1 MKKQVIGLAILA
13 SAFGLAHAQTNIDI
27 YGIVDTGYIKVA
39 GSDLRMGHN
48 YSSRIGFRGS
58 EDLGAGMRAT
68 FHLEHRL
75 ELNSGQNGMLPDYD
89 DQVHGRP
96 RGSTEYQGAA
106 NMGLAGSFGHVR
118 FGRVNAPGI
127 ETYRALD
134 PFFFVGSGRSLGYE
148 TRLYAEQITNTVRY
162 DTPDFKGLSA
172 SLTFSLK
179 ADDDFVL
186 TSTYADGR
194 PIQAAHNHGYS
205 ALVKYS
211 QNNLTLM
218 AHAARITDSNQ
229 SWYANTGGSYRFGS
243 ALIGLGY
250 QYVRDKASFL
260 GSEVTNRTCMLTLD
274 YFIGNGIIKAAW
286 NYGRISN
293 WSPDNDGSANKWVLG
308 YTHNL
313 SKRVAAY
320 AIASYTKSGTAA
332 VGSQYNPNYAA
343 RESASAFQLGMT
355 YRF

>member
-1 MKKQVIGLAILA
+1 MKKRIIGLALL
-13 SAFGLAHAQTNIDI
+13 GLVSGYAHAQTHVDI
-27 YGIVDTGYIKVA
+27 YGIIDTGYIKVA

-58 EDLGAGMRAT
+58 EELGGGMRAT
-68 FHLEHRL
+68 FQLEHRL
-75 ELNSGQNGMLPDYD
+75 ELNSGQNGVLPDYD

-106 NMGLAGSFGHVR
+106 NLGLAGDFGHVR
-118 FGRVNAPGI
+118 VGRVNAPGI

-134 PFFFVGSGRSLGYE
+134 PFFFVGSGRSFGYE

-162 DTPDFKGLSA
+162 DTAKFNGFSG
-172 SLTFSLK
+172 SFTFSLR
-179 ADDDFVL
+179 ADDDFTL
-186 TSTYADGR
+186 TSTLPGN
-194 PIQAAHNHGYS
+194 PPTAASHNHGYS

-211 QNNLTLM
+211 QNNLNLM

-229 SWYANTGGSYRFGS
+229 SWYVNTGGSYRFGP
-243 ALIGLGY
+243 ALVGLGY
-250 QYVRDKASFL
+250 QYVRDKANFP
-260 GSEVTNRTCMLTLD
+260 GFDVINQTCMLALD

-286 NYGRISN
+286 NHGRISN
-293 WSPDNDGSANKWVLG
+293 WAPDNNGSANKWVLG

-313 SKRVAAY
+313 SKRVSAY
-320 AIASYTKSGTAA
+320 AIASYTKSANEA
-332 VGSQYNPNYAA
+332 VGSQYNPNYVA
-343 RESASAFQLGMT
+343 RTSTSGFQLGMT

>member
-1 MKKQVIGLAILA
+1 MKQRVIGFAILM
-13 SAFGLAHAQTNIDI
+13 SACSLAHAQTNVDI
-27 YGIVDTGYIKVA
+27 YGIIDTGYIKVA

-58 EDLGAGMRAT
+58 EELGSGMRAT
-68 FHLEHRL
+68 FQLEHRL

-89 DQVHGRP
+89 DQVHARP

-162 DTPDFKGLSA
+162 DTPAFNGLSG
-172 SLTFSLK
+172 SFTFSLK
-179 ADDDFVL
+179 ADDDFQL
-186 TSTYADGR
+186 TSATSN
-194 PIQAAHNHGYS
+194 PQTAATNNYGYS

-229 SWYANTGGSYRFGS
+229 SWYVNTGGSYRFGS
-243 ALIGLGY
+243 ALVGLGY
-250 QYVRDKASFL
+250 QYVRDKANFP
-260 GSEVTNRTCMLTLD
+260 GFDVTNQTCMLTLD
-274 YFIGNGIIKAAW
+274 YFVGNGVIKAAW

-293 WSPDNDGSANKWVLG
+293 WAPDNNGSANKWVLG

-313 SKRVAAY
+313 SKRVTAY
-320 AIASYTKSGTAA
+320 AIASYTRSGNEA
-332 VGSQYNPNYAA
+332 VGSQYNPNYSS